1 MTISTR
7 SIHQTFAAVLAVATI
22 VGITYI
28 GASAAKDRNAKP
40 VNVASKATVTTTSEH
55 SNDYSAARV
64 IDGHIPA
71 PTSRSD
77 LRAAWAVDGDTH
89 RNGAVLTL
97 TWRKPVV
104 VAELVYYGRCAGE
117 WNENWKDY
125 EVYIDGA
132 KAHAAKGSLL
142 PGRGP
147 QRIKLPKPV
156 TARTIRLNFL
166 SSYGGM
172 NPGASEI
179 QAWSAPPTKKMLG
192 PFVAKDPGASR
203 PTKKAPSTP
212 APPKASP
219 ELRTKLLAGPL
230 AGVEDVVFAAR
241 GLGADGHWYANFSYY
256 AADENRKAYGMGGK
270 LARVNLRT
278 GKVTVL
284 IDDPKGTLRD
294 PVVDYDGK
302 RIVFCWRKAGT
313 DHFNMYEIQSDGKGL
328 RQLTGGPWDDLE
340 PAFLPDGDI
349 IFVSSRAKR
358 WVNCWLTQVAVLHR
372 CDGDGRNIRQISA
385 NLEQD
390 NTPWPLP
397 DGRILYTRWE
407 YVDRNQVTYH
417 HLWTANPDGTN
428 QTVYFGNMHPGI
440 TMIDAK
446 PIPGTGK
453 TVASFSPGHG
463 RKEHAGPVTIIDP
476 DAGPDAKAFARTVT
490 PRREYRD
497 PWAISENCFLAA
509 DGPSIVAIDGTGA
522 TVPLYTLSP
531 EDRARKLFL
540 HEPRPLIPR
549 PREQVIPPRTD
560 PSKATGILVL
570 ADVYQGRNM
579 GGVKRGEIKKL
590 LVIETLPKPIN
601 FTGGMEPLSYG
612 GTFTLERV
620 VGTVPVEP
628 DGSAHMELPAM
639 QSLFFVALDENDLS
653 VKRMQSFLTV
663 MPGET
668 TSCVGCHENRVDTPR
683 YAAGRNL
690 MATRRP
696 PSRIEP
702 VADVPDVLDFLR
714 DVQPILDKHCL
725 KCHDVDKRKGGVILS
740 GDPGPMFP
748 LSYFTLTVRNQ
759 FVDGR
764 NGPANRA
771 PRTIG
776 SSASPLLQKLLPSHN
791 KVQTTALERK
801 IVRLWIETGAAFPG
815 TYAALGSGMIGGYAQ
830 NKIDRSDL
838 KWPSTTPAMKA
849 LQKRCGSCHKGN
861 AMSLPMTVSD
871 NRPNPPWKT
880 LTPDDPRRKFSRH
893 LMYNLARPEKS
904 LILLAPLSRTAG
916 GYGMTVKGKDGK
928 EDKCIEIFPDT
939 SDKDYQAIL
948 AHIRDAKKKLDEIK
962 RFHMP
967 GFRPPWGYVR
977 EMKRY
982 GILPASHKKDDP
994 VDIYAA
1000 DRAYW
1005 KSLWYVPKSE

>member
-1 MTISTR
+1 MSTR
-7 SIHQTFAAVLAVATI
+7 AIHQAFAALLTASIITGVAS
-22 VGITYI
+22 VG
-28 GASAAKDRNAKP
+28 AFAAGDRSAKP
-40 VNVASKATVTTTSEH
+40 VNVARTATATATSEH
-55 SNDYSAARV
+55 SANYRAARV
-64 IDGHIPA
+64 VDGNIPA
-71 PTSRSD
+71 PTSRND
-77 LRAAWAVDGDTH
+77 GGAAWAVNGDTH
-89 RNGAVLTL
+89 RNGTEITL
-97 TWRKPVV
+97 TWDEPVV
-104 VAELVYYGRCAGE
+104 VAELVYYGRCSGD
-117 WNENWKDY
+117 WRENWKDY
-125 EVYIDGA
+125 EVHVDGA
-132 KAHAAKGSLL
+132 KAPTAKGTLSL
-142 PGRGP
+142 GRGP
-147 QRIKLPKPV
+147 QRMALPRPV
-156 TARTIRLNFL
+156 TARSIRLKFL
-166 SSYGGM
+166 SSYGGL

-179 QAWSAPPTKKMLG
+179 QAWSASPSAKTLG
-192 PFVAKDPGASR
+192 PFVAKNPGASR
-203 PTKKAPSTP
+203 AKKKPPTPT
-212 APPKASP
+212 PPKASP
-219 ELRTKLLAGPL
+219 QLRSKLLAGPL
-230 AGVEDVVFAAR
+230 ADIEEIVFAAR
-241 GLGADGHWYANFSYY
+241 GLGSDGHWYANFSYY

-294 PVVDYDGK
+294 PVVDYDGR

-313 DHFNMYEIQSDGKGL
+313 DHFNMYEIHADGKGL
-328 RQLTGGPWDDLE
+328 RQLTDGPWDDIE

-372 CDGDGRNIRQISA
+372 CDRDGRNIRQISA
-385 NLEQD
+385 NLEHD

-428 QTVYFGNMHPGI
+428 QTVYFGNMHPGT

-446 PIPGTGK
+446 PIPGSDK
-453 TVASFSPGHG
+453 VVVSFSPRHG
-463 RKEHAGPVTIIDP
+463 RKEHAGPVTIVDP
-476 DAGPDAKAFARTVT
+476 NAGPDAQAFARTIT
-490 PRREYRD
+490 PKREYRD

-509 DGPSIVAIDGTGA
+509 DGPSIIGIDGSGA
-522 TVPLYTLSP
+522 TVPLYTLSS
-531 EDRARKLFL
+531 EDRARKLHL

-549 PREQVIPPRTD
+549 RREQVIPPRTD
-560 PSKATGILVL
+560 PSKATGMLVL

-579 GGVKRGEIKKL
+579 VGVKRGDIKKL
-590 LVIETLPKPIN
+590 LVIESLPKPIN

-612 GTFTLERV
+612 GTFSLERV
-620 VGTVPVEP
+620 VGTVPVED
-628 DGSAHMELPAM
+628 DGSAFMELPALR
-639 QSLFFVALDENDLS
+639 SLFFVALDENDMA

-690 MATRRP
+690 MATRRS

-702 VADVPDVLDFLR
+702 ITDVPDVLDFLR

-725 KCHDVDKRKGGVILS
+725 KCHDVDKREGGVILS

-759 FVDGR
+759 FADGR

-776 SSASPLLQKLLPSHN
+776 SSASPLMQKLLPSHN
-791 KVQTTALERK
+791 KVQTTERERK
-801 IVRLWIETGAAFPG
+801 ILRLWIETGAAFPG
-815 TYAALGSGMIGGYAQ
+815 TYAALGSGMVGGYAQ
-830 NKIDRSDL
+830 NRIDRSDL
-838 KWPSTTPAMKA
+838 KWPSTPPAMKA
-849 LQKRCGSCHKGN
+849 LQKRCGSCHKGKN
-861 AMSLPMTVSD
+861 MSLPMTVSD

-880 LTPDDPRRKFSRH
+880 LTPDDPRRKYSRH
-893 LMYNLARPEKS
+893 LLYNLGRPDKS
-904 LILLAPLSRTAG
+904 LILLAPLARSAG
-916 GYGMTVKGKDGK
+916 GYGMTVKGAGGK
-928 EDKCIEIFPDT
+928 PDKCIEIFADT

-948 AHIRDAKKKLDEIK
+948 AHVRDAKKKLDEIK

-967 GFRPPWGYVR
+967 GFIPPWGYVR

-994 VDIYAA
+994 VDVYAA

-1005 KSLWYVPKSE
+1005 KSLWYVPKSD